1 MKSLYRLL
9 PYYRPYRLALTW
21 GLILVIVGSATLSVI
36 PWVVRMAID
45 AVQAGDDLRRIWQL
59 AAAMIGVGLA
69 GGAMRYGMREMLN
82 GLSRRIEFDLR
93 NDLFTH
99 LTRLDA
105 AYFGR
110 MRTGEV
116 MARLTNDLSAVRMAA
131 GPAIMYLVS
140 TVAGGLFALGFMLRI
155 DRRLTLLALLP
166 MSLVPVLMARLGRV
180 IHDRFE
186 DVQAHFGLLT
196 TLAQENIAGV
206 RVVRAYRQEYAEES
220 RFGRLNDE
228 YLTKNMRLV
237 RLYGA
242 LNPAFALLAGIAAA
256 VVLGVGG
263 ALALHGSITVGAFVA
278 FGLYLAALTWPMV
291 ALGWV
296 VNLFERG
303 AASMG
308 RLNELLDA
316 VPTVTSPAD
325 SRTRPFSLP
334 PFDGGGRRLE
344 FRDVGFHYPTREGE
358 TPRWVLRGISFV
370 VPAGTT
376 VGLVGAT
383 GSGKSALV
391 DLIPRLY
398 DPQEGEIL
406 LDGVPIRDLPLHEL
420 RGELGYVPQ
429 ETLLFSDT
437 IASNLAYG
445 VAKDPAAA
453 REAAA
458 VAQLDETIA
467 AFPGGYETMLGERG
481 INLSGGQQQRAAL
494 ARALARKPSV
504 VLLDDSLSAV
514 DAHTEAAI
522 LGALRGALVARTAL
536 VVTHRASAVRDAQQI
551 VVLEEGQIVERGV
564 HADLLARGGRYW
576 SLVRRQELEE
586 SIEDGEN
593 LKGTGDRVAA
603 EPSLA

>member
-9 PYYRPYRLALTW
+9 PYYSPYRRTLAG
-21 GLILVIVGSATLSVI
+21 GLVLVVAGSAAVSVI
-36 PWVVRMAID
+36 PWLLRMAID
-45 AVQAGDDLRRIWQL
+45 AVQAGDDLRRVWQL
-59 AAAMIGVGLA
+59 AAAMIAVGLA
-69 GGAMRYGMREMLN
+69 GGTMRYGMREMLN

-99 LTRLDA
+99 LARLDA
-105 AYFGR
+105 RYFGR

-140 TVAGGLFALGFMLRI
+140 TVSGGLFALGFMLRI
-155 DRRLTLLALLP
+155 DRRLTVLALLP
-166 MSLVPVLMARLGRV
+166 LGLVPVLMARLGRV

-186 DVQAHFGLLT
+186 AVQEHFGLLT

-206 RVVRAYRQEYAEES
+206 RVVRAYRQEDAEER

-228 YLTKNMRLV
+228 YQTKNMRLV

-256 VVLGVGG
+256 IVLGVGG
-263 ALALHGSITVGAFVA
+263 ALALRGSITVGAFVA

-308 RLNELLDA
+308 RLNEILGA
-316 VPTVTSPAD
+316 IPTVTSPA
-325 SRTRPFSLP
+325 SRTRLLP
-334 PFDGGGRRLE
+334 LPRPAVGGRRLE
-344 FRDVGFHYPTREGE
+344 FRDVGFHYPPREGE

-370 VPAGTT
+370 VPEGTT
-376 VGLVGAT
+376 LGLVGTT
-383 GSGKSALV
+383 GSGKSALM

-406 LDGVPIRDLPLHEL
+406 LDGVPIRELPLHEL
-420 RGELGYVPQ
+420 RAELGYVPQ

-437 IASNLAYG
+437 IASNLEYG
-445 VAKDPAAA
+445 VANDPSAA
-453 REAAA
+453 RAAAA
-458 VAQLDETIA
+458 VAQMDQTIA
-467 AFPGGYETMLGERG
+467 AFPGGYDTVLGERG
-481 INLSGGQQQRAAL
+481 INLSGGQQQRVAL

-522 LGALRGALVARTAL
+522 LGALRGSLVTRTAL
-536 VVTHRASAVRDAQQI
+536 VVTHRASAVRNAQQI
-551 VVLEEGQIVERGV
+551 VVLEDGRIVERGV
-564 HADLLARGGRYW
+564 HEDLLTRGGRYW
-576 SLVRRQELEE
+576 SLVNRQELEE
-586 SIEDGEN
+586 AIENGDD
-593 LKGTGDRVAA
+593 LVGTGGRVAA
-603 EPSLA
+603 EPPLA